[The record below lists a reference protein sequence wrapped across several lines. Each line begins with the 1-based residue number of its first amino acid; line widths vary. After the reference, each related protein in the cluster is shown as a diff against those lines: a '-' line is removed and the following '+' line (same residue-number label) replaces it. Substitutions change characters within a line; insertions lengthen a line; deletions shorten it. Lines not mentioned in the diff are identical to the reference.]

1 MDLNIRG
8 RTALVTGAS
17 RGIGLAVAK
26 TLGAEGCNLHLAA
39 RSEQGLRAAADTI
52 AGAHGVTVTIH
63 PGDLSLPDTVA
74 SLGEAC
80 AEMDILVNNAGDIPP
95 GTLESIP
102 SAAWRRSWDLKV
114 FGYVDLTRAILP
126 RMQARKSGVVVNV
139 IGVAGELANPNYI
152 AGCMGNVS
160 LMMFTECLGGES
172 IRHGVRVVGVNPG
185 PTMSDRHLAHVRE
198 RAEKKLGDAE
208 RYLELEALNP
218 SGRSSTVEEIADAVA
233 FLASD
238 RAAHISGTTLRVD
251 GGVRAHYWR

>member
-152 AGCMGNVS
+152 AGCMGNTS

-185 PTMSDRHLAHVRE
+185 PTMSDRHLSHVRA
-198 RAEKKLGDAE
+198 RAEKQLGDAE

>member
-1 MDLNIRG
+1 
-8 RTALVTGAS
+8 
-17 RGIGLAVAK
+17 VAK
-26 TLGAEGCNLHLAA
+26 ALGAEGCHLHLAA
-39 RSEQGLRAAADTI
+39 RSEEGLRQAADEIST
-52 AGAHGVTVTIH
+52 AHGVEVAIH
-63 PGDLSLPDTVA
+63 PCDLSRPLAVGA
-74 SLGEAC
+74 LGKAC
-80 AEMDILVNNAGDIPP
+80 ADVDILVNNAGDIPP

-102 SAAWRRSWDLKV
+102 SATWRQCWDLKV

-238 RAAHISGTTLRVD
+238 RAGHISGTTLRVD